1 MRRLAL
7 FAAIALV
14 MATTGLHA
22 RGGVSDVTL
31 TVRLYN
37 SAQVPT
43 NALVSARETA
53 GAILADG
60 GLRVV
65 IQQCGV
71 AGANTDPCSNPLKT
85 NNMVVRVIDAPAGR
99 TSLHPDAFGFTYV
112 VADTDRG
119 WLATVFA
126 DRIGH
131 AAARSGVAS
140 GTLLGRVMAHEVG
153 HLLLGSGYHGATGL
167 MRAQWRDDSLAS
179 DGQWSFSIAES
190 ARMQAALVSTETKLL
205 QRPSDKLVSFESVAA
220 SR

>member
-1 MRRLAL
+1 MRPLAP

-22 RGGVSDVTL
+22 GGGVSDVTL

-37 SAQVPT
+37 SAEVPAS
-43 NALVSARETA
+43 ALLSARETA

-65 IQQCGV
+65 IQPCGT
-71 AGANTDPCSNPLKT
+71 AGITADLCSNSLKT
-85 NNMVVRVIDAPAGR
+85 NDVVVRVIDAPEVR
-99 TSLHPDAFGFTYV
+99 TTLHPDAFGFTYV
-112 VADTDRG
+112 AADTDRG

-126 DRIGH
+126 DRIDH
-131 AAARSGVAS
+131 AAKRAGVAP
-140 GTLLGRVMAHEVG
+140 GTLLGRVMAHEIG

-167 MRAQWRDDSLAS
+167 MRAQWRDESLARE
-179 DGQWSFSIAES
+179 GEWSFSIAEA

-205 QRPSDKLVSFESVAA
+205 QRPSDKLVSFDRVAA
-220 SR
+220 RR